1 MRASAGMTVVELL
14 VVLAVVGIFVGA
26 ASMYF
31 NPSQGSLQDGMALF
45 EGFVAQSRAR
55 AMATTSARRVRPTT
69 SAKLVSESA
78 ASCAATTWTTDSRLD
93 LPSTV
98 QLTSTAWTVCFGD
111 RGTSTV
117 NLTVG
122 FQQAAL
128 TRSVEIMLG
137 GTTRVVP

>member
-1 MRASAGMTVVELL
+1 MSIVELL
-14 VVLAVVGIFVGA
+14 LVLAVVGIFIGA

-31 NPSQGSLQDGMALF
+31 NPSQGSLQDGMAMF

-69 SAKLVSESA
+69 STRVVSESA
-78 ASCAATTWTTDSRLD
+78 ASCAATTWTAETRLD

-111 RGTSTV
+111 RGTSSV
-117 NLTVG
+117 NLTIG
-122 FQQAAL
+122 FQKAAITKSIEVL
-128 TRSVEIMLG
+128 LG
-137 GTTRVVP
+137 GTTRVIP